1 MLELYACMSVS
12 SIQEETEDRNEAL
25 LISVSLYLIE
35 SLTQTKYS
43 VKLQKANEYVMTPF
57 VPAYAFDHKAWSGQN
72 QEPER
77 THSPKATPKP
87 RSM

>member
-12 SIQEETEDRNEAL
+12 PIQEETEDRNEAL

-35 SLTQTKYS
+35 SLTQTKYH
-43 VKLQKANEYVMTPF
+43 VKLQKANECVMTPF
-57 VPAYAFDHKAWSGQN
+57 VPAYPFDLKAWSGQN

-77 THSPKATPKP
+77 THSPKATPRP